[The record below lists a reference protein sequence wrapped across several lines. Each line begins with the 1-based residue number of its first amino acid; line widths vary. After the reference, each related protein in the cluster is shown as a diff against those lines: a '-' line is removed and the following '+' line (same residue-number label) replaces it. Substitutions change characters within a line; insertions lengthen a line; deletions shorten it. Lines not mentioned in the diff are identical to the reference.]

1 MQLLV
6 EKLKREENK
15 FLPMQHFTPD
25 SFALT
30 TIPINI
36 AKTNTTPPT
45 IHIMSVLDSLFE
57 ILGEG
62 VLACGK
68 FVLYGNIADNIVKD
82 LLDTFTT
89 TV

>member
-15 FLPMQHFTPD
+15 SLPMQHFTPH
-25 SFALT
+25 SFAIT

-36 AKTNTTPPT
+36 AKTNTTPT
-45 IHIMSVLDSLFE
+45 MHIMSILGSLFE
-57 ILGEG
+57 TLGEG
-62 VLACGK
+62 VLDCGK
-68 FVLYGNIADNIVKD
+68 FVLYGNIADNVVKD